1 MDNITMIIIG
11 IVAMLFIV
19 ELIWVVGK
27 WLYEKIYTLM
37 YGPRINTNTTR
48 YDPHRWEKFQ

>member
-37 YGPRINTNTTR
+37 YGPRINTNTTT
-48 YDPHRWEKFQ
+48 